1 MPTAFISR
9 AQTPESEFSRHL
21 QENGWQVSA
30 RSLVRLTPLPFY
42 EVPACEWI
50 FFASQHAVRFFFQ
63 QIAAANISVPSVKWA
78 ALGAATAEALSGFVP
93 QVDFTGTGDPVSST
107 AAFAAQVAPCSVL
120 FPAARHSMQSVA
132 AQLSER
138 FSILHLEVY
147 DNQPVDD
154 VVLQQD
160 DVLVFTS
167 PMNAR
172 TYFTQHDLL
181 LHQKVVAI
189 GATTAAA
196 LQQLGIAEVHVAEEA
211 NERGLAVTVLS
222 RKS

>member
-42 EVPACEWI
+42 EVPACDWI